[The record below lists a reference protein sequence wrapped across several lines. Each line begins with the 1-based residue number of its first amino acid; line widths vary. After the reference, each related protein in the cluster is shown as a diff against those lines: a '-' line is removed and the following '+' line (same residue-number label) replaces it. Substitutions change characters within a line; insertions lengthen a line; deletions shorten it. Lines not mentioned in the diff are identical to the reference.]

1 MPFRNRIRLPFYI
14 TRAQFPSEQNVFRRA
29 DGSTKTLSAVV
40 RKVYEGET
48 SWLPEA
54 IHERLKIA
62 LMHDDVTIE
71 GYRYLGGVSVE
82 GEYDI
87 DWQRYLDYPIAKA
100 EFKVQVTPFNY
111 SNDNCQTCDEATQ
124 LSLEDDTITGPYEV
138 LEEGQEYQYNV
149 FANDSICC
157 SPVTAEIVTIN
168 STYVDSATIDA
179 TSGIVTITMKATTPS
194 ATLANLLTYRV
205 TCPNGGYDDADVF
218 ANVNG
223 SEEVCEAPTNLQI
236 VSTSETEAEIS
247 WDAVI
252 DATEYDWQLF
262 LASDL
267 FNPVQ
272 TGSEATNS
280 ETLTGLTP
288 GTDYVFYIQTDCG
301 DGDTS
306 AFSNIPFTTE
316 GEAEEGC
323 GQYEVCNGPFDPE
336 VEGSQT
342 ITVTYINCAGDLA
355 NTILVANQC
364 KLICALETSPGNPV
378 SIINADSVT
387 YIGPC

>member
-14 TRAQFPSEQNVFRRA
+14 TRPQFPSEQNIFRRA
-29 DGSTKTLSAVV
+29 DGTAKTLSAVV

-48 SWLPEA
+48 NYLPA
-54 IHERLKIA
+54 DLHERLKIA

-71 GYRYLGGVSVE
+71 GYRYLGGVSPE
-82 GEYDI
+82 GDYDI
-87 DWQRYLDYPIAKA
+87 EWNRFLDYPLGKA
-100 EFKVQVTPFNY
+100 EFKVQVTPFNF

-124 LSLEDDTITGPYEV
+124 LSLEDDTITGPYET
-138 LEEGQEYQYNV
+138 LEEGGDYTYNV

-157 SPVTAEIVTIN
+157 SPVTAEIVSIN
-168 STYVDSATIDA
+168 STYVASASIDA
-179 TSGIVTITMKATTPS
+179 TSGIVSITMKAEMPS

-205 TCPNGGYDDADVF
+205 TCPNGSYDDADVF
-218 ANVNG
+218 ANVEG
-223 SEEVCEAPTNLQI
+223 SVDVCEAPSNLQI
-236 VSTSETEAEIS
+236 FSIDETEAEIS
-247 WDAVI
+247 WDSVVG
-252 DATEYDWQLF
+252 ATEYDWQLF

-272 TGSEATNS
+272 TGSVATS
-280 ETLTGLTP
+280 PVTLTGLTP
-288 GTDYVFYIQTDCG
+288 GTEYVFYIQTDCG

-306 AFSNIPFTTE
+306 EFTNIPFATDGEPE
-316 GEAEEGC
+316 GGC
-323 GQYEVCNGPFDPE
+323 GQYQVCNGPFDPE

-355 NTILVANQC
+355 NTILTANQC
-364 KLICALETSPGNPV
+364 KFICALEESPGVPV
-378 SIINADSVT
+378 SIINAESVT